1 MYYPNQI
8 SNRSGQVVAIGVAG
22 LASAKFSR
30 TGPTGGSRGKE
41 GKGGFD
47 CGKTQMAGRKHAH
60 THARGSVQTT
70 GKRNDSR
77 QAILESRYGRIGD

>member
-8 SNRSGQVVAIGVAG
+8 SNRSVAG

-41 GKGGFD
+41 GKGGL
-47 CGKTQMAGRKHAH
+47 TAGRRRWRGGSTHAH
-60 THARGSVQTT
+60 THAVQFRPRVREMTA
-70 GKRNDSR
+70 GKQSWK
-77 QAILESRYGRIGD
+77 AGTVE

>member
-41 GKGGFD
+41 GKGGL
-47 CGKTQMAGRKHAH
+47 TAGRRRWRGGSNAR